1 VVRGGR
7 EFNSER
13 GEIGVLDA
21 VMRSKDPTTFTV
33 LFEDSAALAGI
44 LIAFVGHVAGGI
56 PASAHS
62 RRRRIDRYR
71 PRFGRGGYFPGA
83 GEQRLC

>member
-1 VVRGGR
+1 VNYIVLALSFLFEVASWFVAVR

-21 VMRSKDPTTFTV
+21 VMRSKDLITFTV

-44 LIAFVGHVAGGI
+44 M
-56 PASAHS
+56 
-62 RRRRIDRYR
+62 
-71 PRFGRGGYFPGA
+71 
-83 GEQRLC
+83 RLYLRDAQGNSV